1 MLVGV
6 YVVRHC
12 VVLESSVKLKFLFLR
27 KGSSGK
33 SCAQI
38 IYVKETRYIQT
49 YINFFIFLS
58 RLDRKKNAKSPLDK
72 AHQHPLFHEQSTP
85 RAYIQWLVAAVGQAA
100 AVHQRSGS
108 FDLSIPKTSTCS
120 WNLDAR
126 PCCGH
131 RWIAGR
137 TKGPVIRRSN
147 SSSSQSAASSYHVK
161 IKFRHH
167 SACLRVYLAAKS
179 KKKFWQC

>member
-12 VVLESSVKLKFLFLR
+12 DVLESSVKLKFLFLR

-58 RLDRKKNAKSPLDK
+58 RLDRKNVIKESSRTRPISI
-72 AHQHPLFHEQSTP
+72 PSHEQSTA
-85 RAYIQWLVAAVGQAA
+85 RAYIQ
-100 AVHQRSGS
+100 
-108 FDLSIPKTSTCS
+108 
-120 WNLDAR
+120 
-126 PCCGH
+126 
-131 RWIAGR
+131 
-137 TKGPVIRRSN
+137 
-147 SSSSQSAASSYHVK
+147 
-161 IKFRHH
+161 
-167 SACLRVYLAAKS
+167 
-179 KKKFWQC
+179 